1 MDMGEGAMNNIQ
13 TLNKS
18 FADSQKI
25 VLLKERAEGVLA
37 PEMSIAVRN
46 WPLLCHDDI

>member
-1 MDMGEGAMNNIQ
+1 MNNIQ

-18 FADSQKI
+18 FADSSKI
-25 VLLKERAEGVLA
+25 VLLRERAERVLG

-46 WPLLCHDDI
+46 